1 MALKGISII
10 EEEKLLGPNCLK
22 LTNQSSPSNF
32 SSSIIDIPFNAK
44 DYPFIKFDYKI
55 PKDLKINFQVKTG
68 NKWYDIVFT
77 DDEKIYWDVNMEK
90 IGKIKDVVAD
100 DNWHTAYFNL
110 YWMLTNKTD
119 DFIIQE
125 VTMADWDATGFMK
138 LEIGNNKKD
147 AAYFIDNFMIAPS
160 SLDLKAKAWK
170 AFDKKDYET
179 SKRDAQTAI
188 DIYKDLKERKI
199 LDDVEVYHFIIADI
213 LRMEGKKDE
222 AKVKYRYIA
231 QNYPN
236 SQCWD
241 PRGWYWKVAEV
252 AEDRVFTLDTGYDF
266 GDYTS
271 EFLTNKAWEGL
282 DKKDYRQVELYA
294 QKCIYLY
301 RENAKSQQNSLK
313 NFASVS
319 FIPFYWS
326 LNNVGTC
333 YFILGESYLAQK
345 RYEEAK
351 KMYQE
356 VIDNYAF
363 ARCWDKRGWFWKV
376 SDSAKERLEKLK

>member
-1 MALKGISII
+1 MVIVGNII
-10 EEEKLLGPNCLK
+10 
-22 LTNQSSPSNF
+22 
-32 SSSIIDIPFNAK
+32 
-44 DYPFIKFDYKI
+44 
-55 PKDLKINFQVKTG
+55 
-68 NKWYDIVFT
+68 
-77 DDEKIYWDVNMEK
+77 
-90 IGKIKDVVAD
+90 
-100 DNWHTAYFNL
+100 
-110 YWMLTNKTD
+110 
-119 DFIIQE
+119 
-125 VTMADWDATGFMK
+125 GFMK
-138 LEIGNNKKD
+138 LELGNNKKD

-160 SLDLKAKAWK
+160 SSELKTKAWK

-188 DIYKDLKERKI
+188 DIYKDLKERQI
-199 LDDVEVYHFIIADI
+199 LDDVAACHFIIADI

-301 RENAKSQQNSLK
+301 REDAKSQQNSLK
-313 NFASVS
+313 NFAPIS

-333 YFILGESYLAQK
+333 YFILGENYLAQK